1 MKKTKEEKKAES
13 EKMWDFFFSLWD
25 SRELMDHFGNTF
37 VVCFETGKR
46 LYRDKYRGLSTVY
59 SHILPKEKIKYPQ
72 YKFCEWNV
80 KIVHPDAH
88 TQFSEFPEKAPKQ
101 YAEYKKL
108 LSLHE
113 KGEL

>member
-13 EKMWDFFFSLWD
+13 EKMRDFFFSLWD
-25 SRELMDHFGNTF
+25 SRELMNSSGFSF
-37 VVCFETGKR
+37 VVCFETGNR
-46 LYRDKYRGLSTVY
+46 LYRDAYRQSSVVY
-59 SHILPKEKIKYPQ
+59 SHILPKSKYPQ
-72 YKFCEWNV
+72 YKFSEWNV

>member
-1 MKKTKEEKKAES
+1 MRKIKDQKKAEN
-13 EKMWDFFFSLWD
+13 ELMKLFFFSLWD
-25 SRELMDHFGNTF
+25 EREIMNHFGNTY
-37 VVCFETGKR
+37 VVCFETGQKLSR
-46 LYRDKYRGLSTVY
+46 DRYRQSSVVY
-59 SHILPKEKIKYPQ
+59 SHILPKSKYPQ

-113 KGEL
+113 KGELI